1 MTNGQSGAESSKVAS
16 ELAEYGIDYANAMDR
31 MMNNESLFKQLA
43 QHYVVDENYQG
54 FVEAMAI
61 DDFDTAYAR
70 VHTLKGVAGNL
81 SFSTLYDLA
90 AQACDALTGGNPEGA
105 RALIEAIGA
114 ADKSVRAGLDHW
126 NSLG

>member
-1 MTNGQSGAESSKVAS
+1 MSNSGSAELAAA
-16 ELAEYGIDYANAMDR
+16 LAEYDINYADAMER
-31 MMNNESLFKQLA
+31 MMDNDALYKQLS

-54 FVEAMAI
+54 FVEAMEL

-81 SFSTLYDLA
+81 SFSTLYELA

-105 RALIEAIGA
+105 RALIGAIGA
-114 ADKSVRAGLDHW
+114 ADKSVRAGLEYW
-126 NSLG
+126 NGLA